1 MNGPELLAQEAQRW
15 LRFATEDL
23 DAAQRMLADRS
34 SAPRHVCWHAQQAA
48 ERALK
53 AALVLEGIDFPFTH
67 DLNALRNL
75 LPDSWS
81 VRADRLG
88 CPGQISR
95 RVAHSGEYGAS
106 MEQIHLWIVSGLVV
120 VGLLAVTSGAIGKL
134 KALTKALP
142 FVAVGA
148 SLFAVAVGVS
158 AGTDL
163 SIIGGAALG
172 IYILVL
178 WRSCIPK

>member
-1 MNGPELLAQEAQRW
+1 MSGPELLAQEAQRW

-75 LPDSWS
+75 LPDSWT
-81 VRADRLG
+81 VRAEHAELAELTEWAVQAKY
-88 CPGQISR
+88 PGEWPEPS
-95 RVAHSGEYGAS
+95 AAD
-106 MEQIHLWIVSGLVV
+106 
-120 VGLLAVTSGAIGKL
+120 AVRD
-134 KALTKALP
+134 
-142 FVAVGA
+142 
-148 SLFAVAVGVS
+148 AVA
-158 AGTDL
+158 AGFRRRGLRAD
-163 SIIGGAALG
+163 IDME
-172 IYILVL
+172 
-178 WRSCIPK
+178 

>member
-1 MNGPELLAQEAQRW
+1 MSGPELLAQEAQRW

-75 LPDSWS
+75 LPASWT
-81 VRADRLG
+81 VRVEHVDMAELDRVG
-88 CPGQISR
+88 GPGQVSR
-95 RVAHSGEYGAS
+95 RVAGAFC
-106 MEQIHLWIVSGLVV
+106 GRC
-120 VGLLAVTSGAIGKL
+120 GARRVEG
-134 KALTKALP
+134 P
-142 FVAVGA
+142 RGA
-148 SLFAVAVGVS
+148 RRGRGRVPASRS
-158 AGTDL
+158 A
-163 SIIGGAALG
+163 
-172 IYILVL
+172 
-178 WRSCIPK
+178 R